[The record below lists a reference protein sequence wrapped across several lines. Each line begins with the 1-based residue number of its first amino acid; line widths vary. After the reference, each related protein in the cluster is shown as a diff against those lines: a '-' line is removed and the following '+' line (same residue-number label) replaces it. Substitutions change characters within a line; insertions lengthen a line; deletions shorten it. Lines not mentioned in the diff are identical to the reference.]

1 MTSQD
6 TQQKSILSSM
16 TILKQLNQAKFGVY
30 LAQSSTIDSC
40 FALKIFPFVNKKINP
55 HFLNEIR
62 FANLSHP
69 NIISTFHHVV
79 KETISLGKGKHAR
92 ISCTLMELAP
102 YGDFF
107 DVLLTRKIAF
117 DEKLARTYFQQLI
130 NGLEYLHNNRV
141 AHMDIKPDN
150 LLLDQNF
157 QLKIADFDCS
167 VMVTDDE
174 DKVYTAGTLYYR
186 APEIINGSC
195 KDARAA
201 DLYSAAVVLF
211 LFKCGGYL
219 PHLEQETYEGCDLL
233 DLLNNN
239 NKVFWQKHCEIQT
252 KPESLFDEDF
262 QSLFNS
268 MTKVD
273 PKERSALRDVKN
285 SKWFNGPTYT
295 SEELA
300 NIMKRKMAQ

>member
-1 MTSQD
+1 MTSQG
-6 TQQKSILSSM
+6 TQQNSLLSSM

-30 LAQSSTIDSC
+30 LAHSSTVDSC
-40 FALKIFPFVNKKINP
+40 FALKIFPFVNNKINP

-69 NIISTFHHVV
+69 NIISTFHHVI
-79 KETISLGKGKHAR
+79 KQTISLEKGKRAR
-92 ISCTLMELAP
+92 ISATLMELAP

-107 DVLLTRKIAF
+107 DVLMTRKIAF
-117 DEKLARTYFQQLI
+117 DEKLARTYFHQLI

-150 LLLDQNF
+150 LLLDQDF

-167 VMVTDDE
+167 VMMAHDQ

-186 APEIINGSC
+186 APEIISSTC
-195 KDARAA
+195 QDARAA
-201 DLYSAAVVLF
+201 DLYSSAVVLF
-211 LFKCGGYL
+211 LFKSGGYL
-219 PHLEQETYEGCDLL
+219 PHLEQEMYEDFDLL

-239 NKVFWQKHCEIQT
+239 NNAFWQKHCKIQT
-252 KPESLFDEDF
+252 KPESFFDEDF

-268 MTKVD
+268 MTKAD
-273 PKERSALRDVKN
+273 PKERSTLGDVKN
-285 SKWFNGPTYT
+285 SRWFNGPVYT
-295 SEELA
+295 SEELVD
-300 NIMKRKMAQ
+300 IMKRKMVQ